1 MTAPVAA
8 TESDATSRT
17 IETLKFDNTYGRL
30 PEAFYTRLAPTPLP
44 NIRLANF
51 NADAA
56 SLIELDPREAGR
68 PEFAEYFGG
77 ARPLPGGDPLAM
89 LYAGH
94 QFGSYVPQLGDGR
107 AILLGEVRT
116 SRGDKWDLHL
126 KGAGR
131 TPYSRMGDGRAVLR
145 STVREYLCSEA
156 MHGLGIPTT
165 RALCILVGDEPVYR
179 ETVERGAMLIRMSPS
194 HVRFGSFEIFAH
206 RRQNDRLKEL
216 ADYVIEQFFPHLVEV
231 AEEQRYADLLGQTV
245 ARTAR
250 LMARWQAVGFA
261 HGVMNTDNMSILG
274 VTLDYGPYGFLD
286 DYDPGFIC
294 NHSDYTGRYAFDQ
307 QPAVGFWNLTRL
319 AQALLP
325 LMTQETALAA
335 LNTFRDIC
343 FKHYE
348 ELMFAKLGFIEAN
361 QDNRF
366 LLTSLLM
373 LMERDRADYTTVW
386 RRLGSISTSD
396 EAAPANRRV
405 LDAFTDRDA
414 AAAWLRD
421 YAARLNAEGRPDPD
435 RKHAMDAANPK
446 YILRNYLAQ
455 TAIERAEQE
464 DFTEVDRLLDLLR
477 RPFDDQP
484 ENERYAEPPPEWGKR
499 LEISCSS

>member
-1 MTAPVAA
+1 MTAPSAA
-8 TESDATSRT
+8 SASESALRT
-17 IETLKFDNTYGRL
+17 IETLSFDNTYGRL
-30 PEAFYTRLAPTPLP
+30 PEAFYTRLLPTPLA
-44 NIRLANF
+44 NVRLSNF
-51 NADAA
+51 NPDAA
-56 SLIELDPREAGR
+56 ALIDLDPQEADR

-77 ARPLPGGDPLAM
+77 VRPLPGGDPLAM
-89 LYAGH
+89 LYSGH

-107 AILLGEVRT
+107 AILLGEVRNRQGET
-116 SRGDKWDLHL
+116 WDLHL
-126 KGAGR
+126 KGAGK

-145 STVREYLCSEA
+145 STVREYLCGEA
-156 MHGLGIPTT
+156 LHALGIPTT
-165 RALCILVGDEPVYR
+165 RSLCILVGDEPVYR
-179 ETVERGAMLIRMSPS
+179 ETVERGAMLVRMSPS
-194 HVRFGSFEIFAH
+194 HVRFGSFEIFFY
-206 RRQNDRLKEL
+206 RRQHDRLKEL
-216 ADYVIEQFFPHLVEV
+216 ADYVIDHFHPALAELPEETRYVE
-231 AEEQRYADLLGQTV
+231 LLRETV

-274 VTLDYGPYGFLD
+274 LTLDFGPYGFLD

-325 LMTQETALAA
+325 LMTEETAIAA

-343 FKHYE
+343 FTYYE
-348 ELMFAKLGFIEAN
+348 ELMFAKLGFVESTEE
-361 QDNRF
+361 NRE
-366 LLTSLLM
+366 LLTGLLV

-386 RRLGSISTSD
+386 RRLGAISTTD
-396 EAAPANRRV
+396 EAAAGNRRV

-414 AAAWLRD
+414 MAAWLRD
-421 YAARLNAEGRPDPD
+421 YAARLRAEGRTDAE
-435 RKHAMDAANPK
+435 RRTAMDAVNPK

-455 TAIERAEQE
+455 VAIERAEAG
-464 DFTEVDRLLDLLR
+464 DFSEIDRLHDVLR
-477 RPFDDQP
+477 RPFDEQP
-484 ENERYAEPPPEWGKR
+484 ESEAYAEPPPDWGKR